1 MLLRPPA
8 AGDAVLLRETESVG
22 SCRGLQPPEERMP
35 PDSPD
40 GSGHLRRE
48 DEGVS
53 YRLAN
58 SETKNINLE
67 E

>member
-22 SCRGLQPPEERMP
+22 SCRGLQPPEP
-35 PDSPD
+35 PASPD